1 MTQSQS
7 VPTMQGA
14 IRSGVVVMVALLL
27 SVGLAGPVS
36 AHGGNSIVRPGE
48 SIQEALDAANPGDWI
63 VVRAGTY
70 HEQLT
75 IKTDGIH
82 LVGLGAILVPPSSP
96 VDNDCSG
103 LAGPLTGP
111 ETQAGVCVAG
121 QDVELAPFVLE
132 HRKVLSVGRPVE
144 DVSVT
149 GFQVRGFSGANIAVL
164 GAEDA
169 RVTGNR
175 LVDGERYG
183 FLTVGS
189 TDTKVTGNRVASST
203 MLRFIGICMDNVSGV
218 KVSYN
223 HISGYN
229 VALCIQT
236 SGADVRNNQVINNC
250 IGAFVDP
257 FIDGAKVRNN
267 HISATNP
274 LCAQGNEFGAFGII
288 VDGAINTDV
297 RHNRIEGQTLGNPSP
312 PYSTAG
318 IAVVDDPTTTPV
330 AVASGNT
337 VTQNILRDNYLDLLV
352 ATQGTNNDVSRNSC
366 SSSDPDGLCAPR

>member
-1 MTQSQS
+1 MAKSSS
-7 VPTMQGA
+7 VPAVKGA
-14 IRSGVVVMVALLL
+14 IRFVVVVVVASMM
-27 SVGLAGPVS
+27 SVGLVGPAS
-36 AHGGNSIVRPGE
+36 AHGGNSIVKPGE
-48 SIQEALDAANPGDWI
+48 SIQEALDAADPGERI

-75 IKTDGIH
+75 IKTDGIR

-103 LAGPLTGP
+103 LAGPLNGP
-111 ETQAGVCVAG
+111 QTQAGICVVG

-132 HRKVLSVGRPVE
+132 HRKVLSVGRPVQ

-149 GFQVRGFSGANIAVL
+149 GFQVRGFTGANIAVL

-175 LVDGERYG
+175 LVNGERYG

-189 TDTKVTGNRVASST
+189 TDTKVAGNRVASWT
-203 MLRFIGICMDNVSGV
+203 TLRFIGICMDNVSGV
-218 KVSYN
+218 KVSDN

-236 SGADVRNNQVINNC
+236 SGADVRNNEVSNSC

-257 FIDGAKVRNN
+257 FVDGARVRGN

-274 LCAQGNEFGAFGII
+274 LCAEGNEFGAFGII
-288 VDGAINTDV
+288 IDGAINTDV

-352 ATQGTNNDVSRNSC
+352 ATTGTANLISGNRC
-366 SSSDPDGLCAPR
+366 SSSDPDGLCANR